1 MNTCLRMTDH
11 HHRQVRDHLF
21 PGDRKEAIAL
31 CLCGR
36 REGKERRVL
45 TVREVVP
52 VPYCECSVRTP
63 DQVIWSTAILDRLL
77 PKIWK
82 SGMSVVKVHSH
93 PGGYDRFSRTDDE
106 SDGMLSVSF
115 DGLFEEGRL
124 HGSAVMLPDGSIFG
138 CALIGGEIGNPFAS
152 VLVAGDDIRLW
163 GCRNVEILEED
174 DLRNRQ
180 AFGSGTISILH
191 HLRVAIIG
199 CSGTGSV
206 VIEQL
211 ARLGVGAFVLIDPDG
226 IEKKNLNR
234 ILNASAADA
243 DQNIPK
249 VLVAKRA
256 IEALGRGQKV
266 EALQM
271 NLDCVEAVQRVG
283 ECDVIFGCVDTAE
296 GRNLANR
303 IAAYYLIP
311 YIDVGVKLV
320 ADGNANVETVAGSV
334 NYYKPGGA
342 TLLDRGAISA
352 EQIRAEETR
361 RTDPGRYNELRQQRY
376 IQGVDEDRPAVI
388 SVNTFFAALAVNDFL
403 ARIHGFRNADN
414 REFSIIRGDLCEFA
428 LCRESAEAAS
438 GHLVKEV
445 GRGDCEPLVGRPSLS
460 VQP

>member
-1 MNTCLRMTDH
+1 MNTRLRMTDYQ
-11 HHRQVRDHLF
+11 HRQVRDHLF
-21 PGDRKEAIAL
+21 PGDGNEAIAL

-36 REGKERRVL
+36 REGQEHRVL

-52 VPYCECSVRTP
+52 VPYRECTVRTE
-63 DQVIWSTAILDRLL
+63 DQVVWSTAILDRLI

-82 SGMSVVKVHSH
+82 SGMSVVKIHSH

-138 CALIGGEIGNPFAS
+138 RSLIGGEIGDPFAS
-152 VLVAGDDIRLW
+152 VLVAGDDIGLW
-163 GCRNVEILEED
+163 GWRNIEILEED

-180 AFGSGTISILH
+180 AFGSGTISLLR
-191 HLRVAIIG
+191 HLRIAVIG

-211 ARLGVGAFVLIDPDG
+211 ARLGVGAFVLIDPDV
-226 IEKKNLNR
+226 IERKNLNR
-234 ILNASAADA
+234 ILNAFAADA
-243 DQNIPK
+243 DQNMPK

-320 ADGNANVETVAGSV
+320 ADGNANVETVAGAV
-334 NYYKPGGA
+334 NYYKPGGT

-361 RTDPGRYNELRQQRY
+361 RTDPGRYNDLRRQRY

-414 REFSIIRGDLCEFA
+414 RDFSIIRGDLCEFA
-428 LCRESAEAAS
+428 LCRESAEVTS

-460 VQP
+460 VQA